1 MRRIFLYLLF
11 YSLYFVTYKW
21 FGFEIAVLS
30 ALGTIVGQLTYDEG
44 KWEK

>member
-11 YSLYFVTYKW
+11 YSVYFVMYKW
-21 FGFEIAVLS
+21 LGFEIAVLS
-30 ALGTIVGQLTYDEG
+30 ALGTIVGQLTYNEE